1 VRLLIWREEILV
13 FFSGL
18 NQFPPKDGVPCRRV
32 LPGFIDY
39 PLSQCA
45 GHIPAHL
52 MGYTYLHKHL
62 AVSAS
67 CQVKGKEISTS
78 LAAYFTIMR

>member
-1 VRLLIWREEILV
+1 
-13 FFSGL
+13 
-18 NQFPPKDGVPCRRV
+18 
-32 LPGFIDY
+32 
-39 PLSQCA
+39 
-45 GHIPAHL
+45 
-52 MGYTYLHKHL
+52 LHKHL